1 MRPSLQFSTFLACHH
16 CGGMGFVKS
25 HESLALE
32 IIRLLNL
39 AVSKDH
45 IRRIELTVP
54 KEVGEFLQNEKR
66 AAIAQIE
73 QATEKRIIIHT
84 SPDYAGEQRMLQCF
98 NDRGGEV
105 KL

>member
-1 MRPSLQFSTFLACHH
+1 
-16 CGGMGFVKS
+16 K
-25 HESLALE
+25 E
-32 IIRLLNL
+32 
-39 AVSKDH
+39 H

-73 QATEKRIIIHT
+73 ASTEKRIIVHS
-84 SPDYAGEQRMLQCF
+84 SPDYVGEQRTLLCL

>member
-1 MRPSLQFSTFLACHH
+1 MRPSLQFSTYLACPH

-39 AVSKDH
+39 AVSRDH
-45 IRRIELTVP
+45 IRRIELTVSQ
-54 KEVGEFLQNEKR
+54 EVGDYLQNEKR
-66 AAIAQIE
+66 AALAAIE
-73 QATEKRIIIHT
+73 QSSDRRVIIHT
-84 SPDYAGEQRMLQCF
+84 SPDVRGEQRTLLCF
-98 NDRGGEV
+98 NDRGVEV

>member
-1 MRPSLQFSTFLACHH
+1 
-16 CGGMGFVKS
+16 MGYVKS

-45 IRRIELTVP
+45 IRRIELTVSP
-54 KEVGEFLQNEKR
+54 AVGDYLQNEKR
-66 AAIAQIE
+66 TAIAQIE
-73 QATEKRIIIHT
+73 LATEKRIIIHS
-84 SPDYAGEQRMLQCF
+84 SPEYPGEQRTLLCL